1 MYDFLKA
8 YKNIVQ
14 NTANKYRGSTY
25 KNRVRNSI
33 TVQVNLHIS
42 KSVGALR
49 NYFLMYTLVITYL
62 LQCENVSGILKK
74 QNKKQN
80 KTDPEHNSVQVLLVL
95 FFLPSTLFGL
105 CYPR

>member
-1 MYDFLKA
+1 MYDFLEV
-8 YKNIVQ
+8 YENTVQ

-33 TVQVNLHIS
+33 TVQVSLHVS
-42 KSVGALR
+42 KSFRALR
-49 NYFLMYTLVITYL
+49 NYFLMYVLVITYL

-74 QNKKQN
+74 QIQKQN
-80 KTDPEHNSVQVLLVL
+80 KTDPEHSSVQVPLVL

-105 CYPR
+105 CHPL